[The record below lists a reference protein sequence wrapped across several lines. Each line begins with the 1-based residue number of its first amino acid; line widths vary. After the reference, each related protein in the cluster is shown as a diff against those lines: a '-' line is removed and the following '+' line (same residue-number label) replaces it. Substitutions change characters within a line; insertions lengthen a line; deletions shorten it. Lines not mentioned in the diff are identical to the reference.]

1 MNEEGLRRAFDGLH
15 QLSGPGLVV
24 IGLGWLAVARLPTGP
39 PGLIDVVFSAIGG
52 TLSGSAIGSAAYGV
66 GLIHLL
72 IGTLIVAHR
81 YTGRPRSLSFS
92 TAVGAGAIGF
102 VASAAVGV
110 YPDIV
115 QEGTV
120 VIGVMTSFPVFVC
133 YVTAWLFPLGV
144 ATDRTQYLVVLAGV
158 AAIPVLMGLALLV
171 LLVSGGGWLILILL
185 FSIPAVLVISLL
197 TAVCGLPLVV
207 AGRVIRHGTPT

>member
-1 MNEEGLRRAFDGLH
+1 MALDGLH
-15 QLSGPGLVV
+15 RWAGPGLVV
-24 IGLGWLAVARLPTGP
+24 IGLGWLAVAQLPTEPTGSV
-39 PGLIDVVFSAIGG
+39 DVVFSAIGG
-52 TLSGSAIGSAAYGV
+52 TLSGSAIGSAAFGV

-92 TAVGAGAIGF
+92 TVVGAGAIGF
-102 VASAAVGV
+102 VISAAVGV

-120 VIGVMTSFPVFVC
+120 VLGVMTSFPVFVC

-158 AAIPVLMGLALLV
+158 AAIPVLMALALVV

-207 AGRVIRHGTPT
+207 AGRVNRHRTPT